1 MAEPIQPP
9 GTGETPEGSGPPPQP
24 GNRIDWKSYLP
35 VGLIATSLLGIVV
48 WILLWAIGNV
58 DDNVGRLTERV
69 HKVDEKVQTLS
80 REVGVVK
87 NDVSSIKKD
96 VTQLKTQVQHLEKDV
111 GYIKGKLGIEASSA
125 QETETSS
132 LTSIKPPP

>member
-1 MAEPIQPP
+1 MVDPPHPP
-9 GTGETPEGSGPPPQP
+9 GTGQPPEGSGPPPAP
-24 GNRIDWKSYLP
+24 PNRIDWKGYLP

-58 DDNVGRLTERV
+58 DDNVGRLTEQV

-87 NDVSSIKKD
+87 NDVSSIKDD
-96 VTQLKTQVQHLEKDV
+96 VTQLKTQVQHLEKNV
-111 GYIKGKLGIEASSA
+111 GYIKGKLGIEASSTR
-125 QETETSS
+125 ETDTPS
-132 LTSIKPPP
+132 LTSVKPPH